1 MSSVVT
7 FKCPSCGAYLE
18 FEPGTQQFSCP
29 YCLQS
34 FTEQELHKLL
44 KERGASSEPDAAQPQ
59 VEAGS
64 HLRSYHCQTCGA
76 EIVTSD
82 TTAASRCYYCHSP
95 VVLSDRLTGEF
106 SPDGVLPFKISRE
119 EALKRFESFL
129 GKKKFVDRRFF
140 SRDQIEDFSGVY
152 YPFWLG
158 DVTAQA
164 NFDGEGTRVS
174 VLSGPREVVTTTR
187 YFRVQR
193 SGQVQFRDM
202 VRKALTTCDRQL
214 SDGIHPYNT
223 EEIKPFDM
231 SYLSGF
237 LAEKRDIAQ
246 EGVEKELTEEA
257 KGYIPEM
264 MKEGGKFDT
273 LSGRTDIT
281 DMKTKMRYVL
291 LPAWVLTY
299 RSEKPGKVYYYLMNG
314 QTGAVCGKLP
324 IDWKKLGLTA
334 GLIGAAIAGVLC
346 AGGAMLW

>member
-18 FEPGTQQFSCP
+18 FEPGTQQLSCP

-34 FTEQELHKLL
+34 FTEEELRNLQE
-44 KERGASSEPDAAQPQ
+44 ERSAQSEAKTQPP
-59 VEAGS
+59 AGDGG
-64 HLRSYHCQTCGA
+64 HLRSYHCQNCGA

-95 VVLSDRLTGEF
+95 VVLSDRLSGDF
-106 SPDGVLPFKISRE
+106 RPDGVLPFQISRE
-119 EALKRFESFL
+119 EALKRFEGFL
-129 GKKKFVDRRFF
+129 CKKRFVDRRFF

-158 DVTAQA
+158 DVTASA
-164 NFDGEGTRVS
+164 DFDGEGTRIS

-187 YFRVQR
+187 HFRVRR
-193 SGQVQFRDM
+193 SGQLTFRDM
-202 VRKALTTCDRQL
+202 VRKALTACDRQL
-214 SDGIHPYNT
+214 SDGIHPYST

-246 EGVEKELTEEA
+246 EGVEKEMLEEA
-257 KGYIPEM
+257 RGYIPEM

-281 DMKTKMRYVL
+281 DIRAKMRYVL

-324 IDWKKLGLTA
+324 IDWKRLGLTA
-334 GLIGAAIAGVLC
+334 GLIGAAVAGLLC
-346 AGGAMLW
+346 AGGAFLW